1 MLKRI
6 SKKKLI
12 IIIISLLVVAL
23 IIFNSLKPKDE
34 NYTEEVAKTQD
45 IITFYSFEGNVDSAD
60 SQKVVSKSS
69 LSVETFHVREG
80 DIVNVGDLLFEL
92 DDSNIASSIEQ
103 AKASV
108 ELARINLEMAQGSSK
123 NQQLTQA
130 ELNLNTAK
138 LNFEQAQGSSMEQ
151 QVIQT
156 TNALESAQASYDNAK
171 LNLERIEG
179 LYQLGGAA
187 LIEVEQAQSTLD
199 SARMQLDTAQNSF
212 DNMEANINQNVS
224 LASEQYEAAKKN
236 YGSLSESLNQSIRIS
251 QEQLNQAQAQY
262 NSILKQAED
271 MRVLAEVS
279 GEVSEIH
286 VVENESLIMGTPIM
300 DIVNYDDLV
309 VNLRVDEY
317 DLAAV
322 TLNKEAEVTIS
333 SLDEKVKGKVTDIS
347 KQAMV
352 VNGVSYFEAEISLEK
367 NESLR
372 VGLSTEVKILNEKAE
387 NATTISMKAL
397 QFDNENLPYLY
408 YRDNRGN
415 VATKA
420 VKVGINDGN
429 IVQILEGIEVDEIV
443 LIPAIDMW
451 SVMMGPPTRED

>member
-1 MLKRI
+1 MLKGL
-6 SKKKLI
+6 SKKKI
-12 IIIISLLVVAL
+12 TIIIISLLVLAL
-23 IIFNSLKPKDE
+23 IIYNSLKPKE
-34 NYTEEVAKTQD
+34 GNFTEEVAKTQD
-45 IITFYSFEGNVDSAD
+45 IITYYSFEGNIDSAD

-69 LSVETFHVREG
+69 LSVESFHVKEG
-80 DIVNVGDLLFEL
+80 DTVNVGDLLFEL

-108 ELARINLEMAQGSSK
+108 ELARINLEMAKGSSK

-130 ELNLNTAK
+130 QLNLNTAK
-138 LNFEQAQGSSMEQ
+138 LNLEGTQGSSMEQ

-156 TNALESAQASYDNAK
+156 TNALESAQSSYDSAK

-187 LIEVEQAQSTLD
+187 LVEVEQAQSALD

-212 DNMEANINQNVS
+212 DNMEGNVNQNIS
-224 LASEQYEAAKKN
+224 LANEQYEAAKKN
-236 YGSLSESLNQSIRIS
+236 YGSLSESLNQNIRIS

-262 NSILKQAED
+262 DSILKQAED

-279 GEVSEIH
+279 GEISEIH

-300 DIVNYDDLV
+300 DIINYDDLV
-309 VNLRVDEY
+309 VNLRIDEY

-333 SLDEKVKGKVTDIS
+333 SLGEKVKGRVTDIS

-352 VNGVSYFEAEISLEK
+352 VNGVSYFEAEMSLEK
-367 NESLR
+367 NENLR

-387 NATTISMKAL
+387 AATTISMKAL
-397 QFDNENLPYLY
+397 QFDNENLPYIY
-408 YRDNRGN
+408 YRDNKGK
-415 VATKA
+415 VASKA

-429 IVQILEGIEVDEIV
+429 IVQILEGIEDGEIV
-443 LIPAIDMW
+443 LIPSLDMW
-451 SVMMGPPTRED
+451 SMMSGPTREVD